1 MLFLDYSTNKNTR
14 REKNRF
20 VYMYNLYTK
29 NIILC
34 CITFYL
40 YRIYSCGPLNCL
52 FSRIIFH
59 NLYKKSPSFPCELTS
74 GVSVYVQCR
83 SLCYTL
89 HMYTV
94 VLPLNKSSDELPG
107 LVLLQSS
114 YDRWRSWMASPQCVF
129 SGESWAGTL
138 GQTFSGKHYNWQIC
152 VYYEVFCDYSMI
164 FSGQFCR
171 IDRTLQFSL

>member
-1 MLFLDYSTNKNTR
+1 MLLSHSFLTNSYFPILKSIPVCMRSGQVIWTICFLMLFLDYSTNKNTR

-114 YDRWRSWMASPQCVF
+114 YDR
-129 SGESWAGTL
+129 
-138 GQTFSGKHYNWQIC
+138 
-152 VYYEVFCDYSMI
+152 
-164 FSGQFCR
+164 
-171 IDRTLQFSL
+171 